1 MSRRSDRKR
10 MTVGLAVGLGAFVA
24 MMLVLATQAFAN
36 VYEGNV
42 KLNITGSGSG
52 EVTSLGP
59 SAPPESL
66 SGSPA
71 MACVYNGASQSG
83 VCENEPE
90 EVEEGEELFGE
101 VLFAHPAPGSALV
114 GWTVQKAGYSN
125 CPPNH
130 SCTLASA
137 VLEENEFEVTVEFV
151 LEPPVTEFALTLTT
165 SGTGAG
171 SFECE
176 DLTAAGAKAPCAGGV
191 EFPEGDEVAVF
202 GVEAGGSEFVEFNNE
217 NGGECSG
224 ATCTLTMSAAKT
236 VNAEFNLIPP
246 PAEQPLTLTTS
257 GTGAGSFECEDLTAA
272 GAKAPCAGG
281 VEFPEGDEV
290 AVSGVEAGGSEFV
303 EFNNENGGECSGATC
318 TLTMS
323 AAKTVNAEFNLI
335 PPPTEFPLTVV
346 LTGQGTAEST
356 SPTGLTC
363 SSPAEECTEELAE
376 GPVDLK
382 ATPAPGYTFAGWIG
396 CRHTGAGT
404 CQVSLTEAQE
414 VYAVFLGSGEK
425 GELGEPGPVGNP
437 GFPGPTGPQGPAG
450 PQGQV
455 GAKGDTGATG
465 AAGATGPPGP
475 AGKNAKVTCKVQQK
489 KHGTKVTC
497 TVKYKGSKA
506 SGSSL
511 RWRLTRAGRTVR
523 HGTGSHGRLSLGRL
537 DSGRYRLHIEG
548 RKGSRLI
555 VVG

>member
-151 LEPPVTEFALTLTT
+151 LEPPVTEFA
-165 SGTGAG
+165 
-171 SFECE
+171 
-176 DLTAAGAKAPCAGGV
+176 
-191 EFPEGDEVAVF
+191 
-202 GVEAGGSEFVEFNNE
+202 
-217 NGGECSG
+217 
-224 ATCTLTMSAAKT
+224 
-236 VNAEFNLIPP
+236 
-246 PAEQPLTLTTS
+246 LTLTTS